1 MSFMTEPNGFNL
13 FYTAFTFYC
22 IATLLYLYGMAKNQ
36 TAPAKLGRAAMVAG
50 VVLHTLSLVV
60 ITFAIGRP
68 PFLNLF
74 EYMLCFTW
82 AAAMVYV
89 ATETLTRST
98 AFGAFCVPLIAVFVG
113 FTARIASKSNQL
125 DDAIMPALRSAWR
138 VPHIGSAILA
148 YGAFLMAFVLAL
160 MFLLREAVDGGPVQK
175 FDAPGKKTFWGSRLP
190 SAAVLDQT
198 IYRTIAF
205 GFLMQTVLVIVGAI
219 WAQYAWGRFWGWDP
233 KETWS
238 FITWLIYATYLHT
251 RTAMGW
257 RGRKSAWLAITG
269 FAATG
274 FTFVG
279 VSYLFHGL
287 HSYGMK

>member
-1 MSFMTEPNGFNL
+1 MTEQQGFML
-13 FYTAFTFYC
+13 FDAAFALYAFS
-22 IATLLYLYGMAKNQ
+22 ALLYLYGMMKNK
-36 TAPAKLGRAAMVAG
+36 TAPAKLGRAFMVTALG
-50 VVLHTLSLVV
+50 IHTASLVV
-60 ITFAIGRP
+60 ITIAIGRP

-82 AAAMVYV
+82 AAAAVYV
-89 ATETLTRST
+89 VLETLTKST
-98 AFGAFCVPLIAVFVG
+98 AFGGFCVPLIAVFVF
-113 FTARIASKSNQL
+113 FTMRIATEARM

-148 YGAFLMAFVLAL
+148 YGAFLVAFVLAL
-160 MFLLREAVDGGPVQK
+160 MFLLREVVDGGPGK
-175 FDAPGKKTFWGSRLP
+175 TSGAPVRKSFWGSRLP
-190 SAAVLDQT
+190 AAAVLDQT

-257 RGRKSAWLAITG
+257 RGRKSAWLAVIG
-269 FAATG
+269 FAATV

-279 VSYLFHGL
+279 VSYLFRGL
-287 HSYGMK
+287 HSYGMG